1 MSNDYSMDVCECEY
15 VVLRVVTRFTV
26 RGVET
31 LFKSTS
37 FTMWIHEIHCVNS
50 ARYQITRFTKQ
61 TQVVTRL
68 TMCRLTIW
76 NDYKTDLTEIM
87 VLRDGRL
94 KSAENSQWRM
104 FSKVVNTHSAS
115 SSESFY
121 IGQTCEKLQCPG
133 ERWGAGVETQKMCG
147 ERLGD
152 GVEYHLMKP
161 TPRR

>member
-50 ARYQITRFTKQ
+50 ARYQITRFTME

-68 TMCRLTIW
+68 TMW
-76 NDYKTDLTEIM
+76 NDLRRTWPKFM

-147 ERLGD
+147 ERLGM
-152 GVEYHLMKP
+152 GSS
-161 TPRR
+161 TI